1 MHTRLALSHA
11 QRESLA
17 SAVEEYECVVV
28 LRVVD
33 GGIRM
38 GIGSTLWVEVIS
50 Q

>member
-1 MHTRLALSHA
+1 MIVLAVVVVGV
-11 QRESLA
+11 A

-38 GIGSTLWVEVIS
+38 GIGSTLSGEVIG

>member
-1 MHTRLALSHA
+1 MFAVVVVGV
-11 QRESLA
+11 A

-38 GIGSTLWVEVIS
+38 GIGSTLSGEVIG